1 VTAKV
6 EHIEGKSNPRFVVL
20 RCQPQ
25 SGSLNNSTR
34 ISSARGDMET
44 RIKEQL
50 SLFADREFLAGESD
64 TDDGE
69 PAVRKPGLAHD

>member
-1 VTAKV
+1 
-6 EHIEGKSNPRFVVL
+6 
-20 RCQPQ
+20 
-25 SGSLNNSTR
+25 
-34 ISSARGDMET
+34 MET